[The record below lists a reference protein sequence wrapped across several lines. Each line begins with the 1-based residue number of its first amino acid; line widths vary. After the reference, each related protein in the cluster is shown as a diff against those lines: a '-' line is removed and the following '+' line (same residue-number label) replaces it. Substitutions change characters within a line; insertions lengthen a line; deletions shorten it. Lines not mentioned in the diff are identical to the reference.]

1 MMARNLL
8 TCESITSVGAIRH
21 LVETNHNAFPVVN
34 SNGRFVGLISR
45 DFLIKL
51 LEHKAFYKK
60 SGNIRP

>member
-1 MMARNLL
+1 MMARNVL
-8 TCESITSVGAIRH
+8 TCETVSSVRAIKP
-21 LVETNHNAFPVVN
+21 LVETNHNAFPVIN

-60 SGNIRP
+60 K